1 MFLFE
6 RFNNLKLIKKLSM
19 HIPEDISEM
28 IANKN
33 LSELMTASSTHRPTT
48 TSDGKQTSRRR
59 LLAPQQTETPS
70 STSNSLNLNFYN
82 SVVVVSIASAI
93 LVVFGLACFS
103 ISMLLYFTSKCGR
116 KRRAEKKKRREPQN
130 SGGDFMS
137 SSETK
142 IVVYDMPSAAAALKE
157 SNNQKQTVYSLAS
170 TLSSTS
176 ECGDTSASS
185 SSTTNNISPVT
196 TTTTSIQGSSSNAPG
211 SCSAAGP
218 LFQTHLET
226 TAHTN
231 VLTTSLSNMQS
242 QLPLPPNLPD
252 LPKSNIFDWFME
264 QNAQSCEFSRVN
276 HIK

>member
-1 MFLFE
+1 
-6 RFNNLKLIKKLSM
+6 M

-33 LSELMTASSTHRPTT
+33 LSELMTASLSSSSSTHRPTT

-70 STSNSLNLNFYN
+70 TSNSLNLNFHN

-116 KRRAEKKKRREPQN
+116 KRREEKKRREPQN

-157 SNNQKQTVYSLAS
+157 NNQKQTVYSLAS

-196 TTTTSIQGSSSNAPG
+196 TTTTSIQGSSSSNSNAHG
-211 SCSAAGP
+211 SCSSAAGP

-226 TAHTN
+226 NTAQTN
-231 VLTTSLSNMQS
+231 VLTGSLSNMQN

-252 LPKSNIFDWFME
+252 LPKTNIFDWFME